1 VWNLHIHLWNS
12 SPNYL
17 VSWSPWIVV
26 RLSCTLWLH
35 HLRRTLAWLVHCS
48 FFIIAR
54 NRKQHRCL
62 TTDEW
67 ITKIYLTYTMEYYSA
82 LKIKGMNIV
91 GKWMKFKNIIPSG
104 VTQTPKYMDSV
115 YSRLSGL

>member
-1 VWNLHIHLWNS
+1 
-12 SPNYL
+12 
-17 VSWSPWIVV
+17 
-26 RLSCTLWLH
+26 
-35 HLRRTLAWLVHCS
+35 
-48 FFIIAR
+48 
-54 NRKQHRCL
+54 
-62 TTDEW
+62 
-67 ITKIYLTYTMEYYSA
+67 MEYYSA